1 MEKKYLKWYNKI
13 GYGSGDIAGSS
24 VYNFLAAFVMLYL
37 TTTIGLNAGV
47 IGTLMMLSKLCDG
60 VSDIFFGAM
69 IDKTRSKLGRARP
82 WMLYGFIGCAITLS
96 LIFAIPTNWGKT
108 AQYAYF
114 FITYTLLN
122 AVFYTAN
129 NVAYGTLTA
138 LITKNGNER
147 VQMGSIRFMFSYG
160 TGMVVQ
166 AVTIGAVTFFG
177 GGAAGW
183 RTVAIIYSIIGLISN
198 TISCFSVKELPDEE
212 LDDEDTMVTEDG
224 KVKYSLKDAA
234 KMLLKNKYY
243 IMICG
248 IYIFQQIYGAMINVG
263 VFFMTYVLG
272 DEKLLGTF
280 AVAINVPMIIGL
292 LVTPFLVKKLHGM
305 YKLNLVGYILGTICR
320 GLVIVGAM
328 IGSIPMMLAC
338 SALASFAI
346 SPLQGDL
353 TALIAASSEYTYL
366 TQNKR
371 IDGTMFSCSSFGTKL
386 GGGIGTALS
395 GWLLA
400 ASGFINDAAVQ
411 SAGCVRMISVMYLV
425 IPTVI
430 NLVIALVLSRL
441 KVEQAN
447 AKLVSEKEA
456 KQA

>member
-1 MEKKYLKWYNKI
+1 MEEKRYLKWYNKI
-13 GYGSGDIAGSS
+13 GYGSGDIAGSG
-24 VYNFLAAFVMLYL
+24 VYNFLAAFVMIYL
-37 TTTIGLNAGV
+37 TNTIGLNPGV

-60 VSDIFFGAM
+60 ISDVFFGAM

-82 WMLYGFIGCAITLS
+82 WMLYGFIGCAITMV
-96 LIFAIPTNWGKT
+96 LIYAVPTSWGQT
-108 AQYAYF
+108 AQYIYF

-138 LITKNGNER
+138 LITKNSNER

-166 AVTIGAVTFFG
+166 AVTVGAVGFFG
-177 GGAAGW
+177 GGAVGW
-183 RTVAIIYSIIGLISN
+183 RTVAIIYAIFGLISN
-198 TISCFSVKELPDEE
+198 TISCFSVKELTDEE
-212 LDDEDTMVTEDG
+212 LDGDENELLEDG

-234 KMLLKNKYY
+234 KMLLRNKYY
-243 IMICG
+243 LMICCV
-248 IYIFQQIYGAMINVG
+248 YIFQQIYGAMINSG
-263 VFFMTYVLG
+263 IYFMTYVLG
-272 DEKLLGTF
+272 DANLLGTF
-280 AVAINVPMIIGL
+280 AVAINMPMIIGL
-292 LVTPFLVKKLHGM
+292 LVTPFLVKKLNGM
-305 YKLNLVGYILGTICR
+305 YKLNFVGYIAGTICR

-328 IGSIPMMLAC
+328 IGSIPMMLVC
-338 SALASFAI
+338 SALASFSI

-366 TQNKR
+366 TENKR

-400 ASGFINDAAVQ
+400 AGGFVNNAAVQ
-411 SAGCVRMISVMYLV
+411 SQSCINMLHFMYLW
-425 IPTVI
+425 IPMLI
-430 NLVIALVLSRL
+430 NFAIMLILSRL
-441 KVEQAN
+441 KVEKAN
-447 AKLVSEKEA
+447 EELMAEKNA
-456 KQA
+456 

>member
-1 MEKKYLKWYNKI
+1 MEEKKYLKWYNKI
-13 GYGSGDIAGSS
+13 GYGSGDIAGSG
-24 VYNFLAAFVMLYL
+24 VYNFLAAFVMIYL
-37 TTTIGLNAGV
+37 TNTIGLNPGI

-69 IDKTRSKLGRARP
+69 IDKTRTKLGRARP

-96 LIFAIPTNWGKT
+96 LIFAVPTSWGQN

-166 AVTIGAVTFFG
+166 AVTVGAVTFFG

-198 TISCFSVKELPDEE
+198 TISCFSVKELSDEE
-212 LDDEDTMVTEDG
+212 LDGEENEMMEDG

-234 KMLLKNKYY
+234 KMLLHNKYY

-248 IYIFQQIYGAMINVG
+248 IYIFQQIYGAMINAG
-263 VFFMTYVLG
+263 IFFMTYVLG
-272 DEKLLGTF
+272 DANLLGTF
-280 AVAINVPMIIGL
+280 AVAINLPMIIGL
-292 LVTPFLVKKLHGM
+292 LITPFLVKKLNGM
-305 YKLNLVGYILGTICR
+305 YKLNLTGYIIGTICR

-328 IGSIPMMLAC
+328 IGSIPMMLVC

-366 TQNKR
+366 TENKR

-400 ASGFINDAAVQ
+400 ASGFINNAAIQ
-411 SAGCVRMISVMYLV
+411 PESCINMLHFMYLWMPMIINFV
-425 IPTVI
+425 IMLI
-430 NLVIALVLSRL
+430 LSRL
-441 KVEQAN
+441 KVEKAN
-447 AKLVSEKEA
+447 EELIAAKNA
-456 KQA
+456 

>member
-1 MEKKYLKWYNKI
+1 
-13 GYGSGDIAGSS
+13 
-24 VYNFLAAFVMLYL
+24 
-37 TTTIGLNAGV
+37 
-47 IGTLMMLSKLCDG
+47 
-60 VSDIFFGAM
+60 
-69 IDKTRSKLGRARP
+69 
-82 WMLYGFIGCAITLS
+82 
-96 LIFAIPTNWGKT
+96 
-108 AQYAYF
+108 
-114 FITYTLLN
+114 
-122 AVFYTAN
+122 
-129 NVAYGTLTA
+129 
-138 LITKNGNER
+138 
-147 VQMGSIRFMFSYG
+147 MGSIRFMFSYG

-212 LDDEDTMVTEDG
+212 LDDEDTMMTENG
-224 KVKYSLKDAA
+224 KVKYSLIDAA

-243 IMICG
+243 IMICS
-248 IYIFQQIYGAMINVG
+248 IYIFQQIYSAMINVG

-272 DEKLLGTF
+272 DEELLGTF

-328 IGSIPMMLAC
+328 IGSIPMMLVC

-411 SAGCVRMISVMYLV
+411 SAGCVRMISIMYLV

-441 KVEQAN
+441 KVEQVN
-447 AKLVSEKEA
+447 AKLVSEKE
-456 KQA
+456 

>member
-1 MEKKYLKWYNKI
+1 MELKKYLKWYNNI
-13 GYGSGDIAGSS
+13 GYGAGDIAGSG
-24 VYNFLAAFVMLYL
+24 VYNFLAAFVMIYL
-37 TTTIGLNAGV
+37 TNTIGLNPGI

-69 IDKTRSKLGRARP
+69 IDKTRTKLGRARP

-96 LIFAIPTNWGKT
+96 LIFAVPTSWGQN

-166 AVTIGAVTFFG
+166 AVTVGAVTFFG

-212 LDDEDTMVTEDG
+212 LDGEENEMIEDG
-224 KVKYSLKDAA
+224 KIKYSLKDAA
-234 KMLLKNKYY
+234 KMLIHNKYY

-248 IYIFQQIYGAMINVG
+248 IYIFQQIYGAMINAG
-263 VFFMTYVLG
+263 IFFMTYVLG
-272 DEKLLGTF
+272 DANLLGTF
-280 AVAINVPMIIGL
+280 AVAINMPMIIGL
-292 LVTPFLVKKLHGM
+292 LITPFLVKKLNGM
-305 YKLNLVGYILGTICR
+305 YKLNLTGYVIGTICR

-328 IGSIPMMLAC
+328 IGNIPMMLVC

-366 TQNKR
+366 TENKR

-400 ASGFINDAAVQ
+400 ASGFINNAATQ
-411 SAGCVRMISVMYLV
+411 PESCINMLHFMYLWMPM
-425 IPTVI
+425 II
-430 NLVIALVLSRL
+430 DLVIMLILSRL
-441 KVEQAN
+441 KVEKAN
-447 AKLVSEKEA
+447 ETLLAERKA
-456 KQA
+456 

>member
-1 MEKKYLKWYNKI
+1 M
-13 GYGSGDIAGSS
+13 
-24 VYNFLAAFVMLYL
+24 
-37 TTTIGLNAGV
+37 
-47 IGTLMMLSKLCDG
+47 
-60 VSDIFFGAM
+60 
-69 IDKTRSKLGRARP
+69 
-82 WMLYGFIGCAITLS
+82 
-96 LIFAIPTNWGKT
+96 
-108 AQYAYF
+108 
-114 FITYTLLN
+114 
-122 AVFYTAN
+122 
-129 NVAYGTLTA
+129 
-138 LITKNGNER
+138 
-147 VQMGSIRFMFSYG
+147 
-160 TGMVVQ
+160 
-166 AVTIGAVTFFG
+166 
-177 GGAAGW
+177 
-183 RTVAIIYSIIGLISN
+183 
-198 TISCFSVKELPDEE
+198 
-212 LDDEDTMVTEDG
+212 TENG
-224 KVKYSLKDAA
+224 KVKYSLIDAA

-243 IMICG
+243 IMICS
-248 IYIFQQIYGAMINVG
+248 IYIFQQIYSAMINVG

-272 DEKLLGTF
+272 DEELLGTF

-328 IGSIPMMLAC
+328 IGSIPMMLVC
-338 SALASFAI
+338 SAQASFAI

-411 SAGCVRMISVMYLV
+411 SAGCVRMISIMYLV

-441 KVEQAN
+441 KVEQVN
-447 AKLVSEKEA
+447 AKLVSEKE
-456 KQA
+456 

>member
-1 MEKKYLKWYNKI
+1 MEQKKYLKWYNKI
-13 GYGSGDIAGSS
+13 GYGAGDIAGSG
-24 VYNFLAAFVMLYL
+24 VYNFLAAFVMIYL
-37 TTTIGLNAGV
+37 TNSIGLNPGI

-69 IDKTRSKLGRARP
+69 IDKTRTKLGRARP

-96 LIFAIPTNWGKT
+96 LIFAVPTSWGQN

-166 AVTIGAVTFFG
+166 AVTVGAVTFFG

-198 TISCFSVKELPDEE
+198 TISCFSVKELSDEE
-212 LDDEDTMVTEDG
+212 LDGEENEMMEDG

-234 KMLLKNKYY
+234 KMLLHNKYY

-248 IYIFQQIYGAMINVG
+248 IYIFQQIYGAMINAG
-263 VFFMTYVLG
+263 IFFMTYVLG
-272 DEKLLGTF
+272 DANLLGTF
-280 AVAINVPMIIGL
+280 AVAINLPMIIGL
-292 LVTPFLVKKLHGM
+292 LITPFLVKKLNGM
-305 YKLNLVGYILGTICR
+305 YKLNLTGYIIGTICR

-328 IGSIPMMLAC
+328 IGSIPMMLVC

-366 TQNKR
+366 TENKR

-400 ASGFINDAAVQ
+400 ASGFINNAAIQ
-411 SAGCVRMISVMYLV
+411 PESCINMLHFMYLWMPM
-425 IPTVI
+425 II
-430 NLVIALVLSRL
+430 DLVIMLILFKL
-441 KVEQAN
+441 KVEKAN
-447 AKLVSEKEA
+447 EDLLAAKKA
-456 KQA
+456 

>member
-1 MEKKYLKWYNKI
+1 MI
-13 GYGSGDIAGSS
+13 
-24 VYNFLAAFVMLYL
+24 YL
-37 TTTIGLNAGV
+37 TNTIGLNPGI

-69 IDKTRSKLGRARP
+69 IDKTRTKLGRARP

-96 LIFAIPTNWGKT
+96 LIFAVPTSWGQN

-166 AVTIGAVTFFG
+166 AVTVGAVTFFG

-212 LDDEDTMVTEDG
+212 LDGEENEMIEDG
-224 KVKYSLKDAA
+224 KIKYSLKDAA
-234 KMLLKNKYY
+234 KMLIHNKYY

-248 IYIFQQIYGAMINVG
+248 IYIFQQIYGAMINAG
-263 VFFMTYVLG
+263 IFFMTYVLG
-272 DEKLLGTF
+272 DANLLGTF
-280 AVAINVPMIIGL
+280 AVAINMPMIIGL
-292 LVTPFLVKKLHGM
+292 LITPFLVKKLNGM
-305 YKLNLVGYILGTICR
+305 YKLNLTGYVIGTICR

-328 IGSIPMMLAC
+328 IGNIPMMLVC

-366 TQNKR
+366 TENKR

-400 ASGFINDAAVQ
+400 ASGFINNAATQ
-411 SAGCVRMISVMYLV
+411 PESCINMLHFMYLWMPM
-425 IPTVI
+425 II
-430 NLVIALVLSRL
+430 DLVIMLILSRL
-441 KVEQAN
+441 KVEKAN
-447 AKLVSEKEA
+447 ETLLAERKA
-456 KQA
+456 

>member
-1 MEKKYLKWYNKI
+1 MEPKKYLKWYNKI
-13 GYGSGDIAGSS
+13 GYGAGDIAGSG
-24 VYNFLAAFVMLYL
+24 VYNFLAAFVMIYL
-37 TTTIGLNAGV
+37 TNTIGLNPGI

-69 IDKTRSKLGRARP
+69 IDKTRTKLGRARP

-96 LIFAIPTNWGKT
+96 LIFAIPTNMGKT
-108 AQYAYF
+108 AQYAWF
-114 FITYTLLN
+114 FICYTLLN

-166 AVTIGAVTFFG
+166 AVTVGAVTFFG

-212 LDDEDTMVTEDG
+212 LDGEENEMIEDG
-224 KVKYSLKDAA
+224 KIKYSLKDAA
-234 KMLLKNKYY
+234 KMLIHNKYY

-248 IYIFQQIYGAMINVG
+248 IYIFQQIYGAMINAG
-263 VFFMTYVLG
+263 IFFMTYVLG
-272 DEKLLGTF
+272 DANLLGTF
-280 AVAINVPMIIGL
+280 AVAINMPMIIGL
-292 LVTPFLVKKLHGM
+292 LITPFLVKKLNGM
-305 YKLNLVGYILGTICR
+305 YKLNLTGYVIGTICR

-328 IGSIPMMLAC
+328 IGNIPMMLVC

-366 TQNKR
+366 TENKR

-400 ASGFINDAAVQ
+400 ASGFINNAATQ
-411 SAGCVRMISVMYLV
+411 PESCINMLHFMYLWMPM
-425 IPTVI
+425 II
-430 NLVIALVLSRL
+430 DLVIMLILSRL
-441 KVEQAN
+441 KVEKAN
-447 AKLVSEKEA
+447 ETLLAERKA
-456 KQA
+456 

>member
-1 MEKKYLKWYNKI
+1 MEQKKYLKWYNKI
-13 GYGSGDIAGSS
+13 GYGAGDIAGSG
-24 VYNFLAAFVMLYL
+24 VYNFLAAFVMIYL
-37 TTTIGLNAGV
+37 TNSIGLNPGI

-69 IDKTRSKLGRARP
+69 IDKTRTKLGRARP

-96 LIFAIPTNWGKT
+96 LIFAVPTSWGQN

-166 AVTIGAVTFFG
+166 AVTVGAVTFFG

-198 TISCFSVKELPDEE
+198 TISCFSVKELSDEE
-212 LDDEDTMVTEDG
+212 LDGEENEMMEDG

-234 KMLLKNKYY
+234 KMLLHNKYY

-248 IYIFQQIYGAMINVG
+248 IYIFQQIYGAMINAG
-263 VFFMTYVLG
+263 IFFMTYVLG
-272 DEKLLGTF
+272 DANLLGTF
-280 AVAINVPMIIGL
+280 AVAINLPMIIGL
-292 LVTPFLVKKLHGM
+292 LITPVLVKKLNGM
-305 YKLNLVGYILGTICR
+305 YKLNLTGYIIGTICR

-328 IGSIPMMLAC
+328 IGSIPMMLVC

-366 TQNKR
+366 TENKR

-400 ASGFINDAAVQ
+400 ASGFINNAAIQ
-411 SAGCVRMISVMYLV
+411 PESCINMLHFMYLWMPM
-425 IPTVI
+425 II
-430 NLVIALVLSRL
+430 DLVIMLILFKL
-441 KVEQAN
+441 KVEKAN
-447 AKLVSEKEA
+447 EDLLAAKKA
-456 KQA
+456 

>member
-1 MEKKYLKWYNKI
+1 
-13 GYGSGDIAGSS
+13 
-24 VYNFLAAFVMLYL
+24 
-37 TTTIGLNAGV
+37 
-47 IGTLMMLSKLCDG
+47 
-60 VSDIFFGAM
+60 M

-96 LIFAIPTNWGKT
+96 LIFAIPTSWGKT

-138 LITKNGNER
+138 LITKNGHER

-212 LDDEDTMVTEDG
+212 LDDEDTMMTENG
-224 KVKYSLKDAA
+224 KVKYSLIDAA

-243 IMICG
+243 IMICS
-248 IYIFQQIYGAMINVG
+248 IYIFQQIYSAMINVG

-272 DEKLLGTF
+272 DEELLGTF
-280 AVAINVPMIIGL
+280 AVAINVPMII
-292 LVTPFLVKKLHGM
+292 
-305 YKLNLVGYILGTICR
+305 
-320 GLVIVGAM
+320 
-328 IGSIPMMLAC
+328 
-338 SALASFAI
+338 
-346 SPLQGDL
+346 
-353 TALIAASSEYTYL
+353 
-366 TQNKR
+366 
-371 IDGTMFSCSSFGTKL
+371 
-386 GGGIGTALS
+386 
-395 GWLLA
+395 
-400 ASGFINDAAVQ
+400 
-411 SAGCVRMISVMYLV
+411 
-425 IPTVI
+425 
-430 NLVIALVLSRL
+430 LSRII
-441 KVEQAN
+441 VQEEQRIY
-447 AKLVSEKEA
+447 
-456 KQA
+456 QALGILAVVWTGF

>member
-1 MEKKYLKWYNKI
+1 MEEKRYLKWYNKI
-13 GYGSGDIAGSS
+13 GYGSGDIAGSG
-24 VYNFLAAFVMLYL
+24 VYNFLAAFVMIYL
-37 TTTIGLNAGV
+37 TNTIGLNPGV

-60 VSDIFFGAM
+60 ISDVFFGAM

-82 WMLYGFIGCAITLS
+82 WMLYGFIGCAITMV
-96 LIFAIPTNWGKT
+96 LIYAVPTSWGQT
-108 AQYAYF
+108 AQYIYF

-138 LITKNGNER
+138 LITKNSNER

-166 AVTIGAVTFFG
+166 AVTVGAVGFFG
-177 GGAAGW
+177 GGAVGW
-183 RTVAIIYSIIGLISN
+183 RTVAIIYAIFGLISN
-198 TISCFSVKELPDEE
+198 TISCFSVKELTDEE
-212 LDDEDTMVTEDG
+212 LDGDENELLEDG

-234 KMLLKNKYY
+234 KMLLRNKYY
-243 IMICG
+243 LMICCV
-248 IYIFQQIYGAMINVG
+248 YIFQQIYGAMINSG
-263 VFFMTYVLG
+263 IYFMTYVLG
-272 DEKLLGTF
+272 DANLLGTF
-280 AVAINVPMIIGL
+280 AVAINMPMIIGL
-292 LVTPFLVKKLHGM
+292 LVTPFLVKKLNGM
-305 YKLNLVGYILGTICR
+305 YKLNFVGYIAGTICR

-328 IGSIPMMLAC
+328 IGSIPMMLVC
-338 SALASFAI
+338 SALASFSI

-366 TQNKR
+366 TENKR

-400 ASGFINDAAVQ
+400 AGGFVNNAVVQ
-411 SAGCVRMISVMYLV
+411 SQSCINMLHFMYLW
-425 IPTVI
+425 IPMLI
-430 NLVIALVLSRL
+430 NFAIMLILSRL
-441 KVEQAN
+441 KVEKAN
-447 AKLVSEKEA
+447 EELMAEKNA
-456 KQA
+456 

>member
-1 MEKKYLKWYNKI
+1 MEQKKYLKWYNKI
-13 GYGSGDIAGSS
+13 GYGAGDIAGSG
-24 VYNFLAAFVMLYL
+24 VYNFLAAFVMIYL
-37 TTTIGLNAGV
+37 TNSIGRNPGI

-69 IDKTRSKLGRARP
+69 IDKTRTKLGRARP

-96 LIFAIPTNWGKT
+96 LIFAVPTSWGQN

-166 AVTIGAVTFFG
+166 AVTVGAVTFFG

-198 TISCFSVKELPDEE
+198 TISCFSVKELSDEE
-212 LDDEDTMVTEDG
+212 LDGEENEMMEDG

-234 KMLLKNKYY
+234 KMLLHNKYY

-248 IYIFQQIYGAMINVG
+248 IYIFQQIYGAMINAG
-263 VFFMTYVLG
+263 IFFMTYVLG
-272 DEKLLGTF
+272 DANLLGTF
-280 AVAINVPMIIGL
+280 AVAINLPMIIGL
-292 LVTPFLVKKLHGM
+292 LITPFLVKKLNGM
-305 YKLNLVGYILGTICR
+305 YKLNLTGYIIGTICR

-328 IGSIPMMLAC
+328 IGSIPMMLVC

-366 TQNKR
+366 TENKR

-400 ASGFINDAAVQ
+400 ASGFINNAAIQ
-411 SAGCVRMISVMYLV
+411 PESCINMLHFMYLWMPM
-425 IPTVI
+425 II
-430 NLVIALVLSRL
+430 DLVIMLILFKL
-441 KVEQAN
+441 KVEKAN
-447 AKLVSEKEA
+447 EDLLAAKKA
-456 KQA
+456 

>member
-1 MEKKYLKWYNKI
+1 MEQKKYLKWYNKI
-13 GYGSGDIAGSS
+13 GYGSGDIAGSG
-24 VYNFLAAFVMLYL
+24 VYNFLAAFVMIYL
-37 TTTIGLNAGV
+37 TNSIGLNPGI

-69 IDKTRSKLGRARP
+69 IDKTRTKLGRARP

-96 LIFAIPTNWGKT
+96 LIFAVPTSWGQN

-166 AVTIGAVTFFG
+166 AVTVGAVTFFG

-198 TISCFSVKELPDEE
+198 TISCFSVKELSDEE
-212 LDDEDTMVTEDG
+212 LDGEENEMMEDG

-234 KMLLKNKYY
+234 KMLLHNKYY

-248 IYIFQQIYGAMINVG
+248 IYILQQIYGAMINAG
-263 VFFMTYVLG
+263 IFFMTYVLG
-272 DEKLLGTF
+272 DANLLGTF
-280 AVAINVPMIIGL
+280 AVAINLPMIIGL
-292 LVTPFLVKKLHGM
+292 LITPFLVKKLNGM
-305 YKLNLVGYILGTICR
+305 YKLNLTGYIIGTICR

-328 IGSIPMMLAC
+328 IGSIPMMLVC

-366 TQNKR
+366 TENKR

-400 ASGFINDAAVQ
+400 ASGFINNAAIQ
-411 SAGCVRMISVMYLV
+411 PESCINMLHFMYLWMPMIINFV
-425 IPTVI
+425 IMLI
-430 NLVIALVLSRL
+430 LSRL
-441 KVEQAN
+441 KVEKAN
-447 AKLVSEKEA
+447 EELIAAKNA
-456 KQA
+456 

>member
-1 MEKKYLKWYNKI
+1 MEPKKYLKWYNKI
-13 GYGSGDIAGSS
+13 GYGAGDIAGSG
-24 VYNFLAAFVMLYL
+24 VYNFLAAFVMIYL
-37 TTTIGLNAGV
+37 TNTIGLNPGI

-69 IDKTRSKLGRARP
+69 IDKTRTKLGRARP

-96 LIFAIPTNWGKT
+96 LIFAVPTSWGQN

-166 AVTIGAVTFFG
+166 AVTVGAVTFFG

-212 LDDEDTMVTEDG
+212 LDGEENEMIEDG
-224 KVKYSLKDAA
+224 KIKYSLKDAA
-234 KMLLKNKYY
+234 KMLIHNKYY

-248 IYIFQQIYGAMINVG
+248 IYIFQQIYGAMINAG
-263 VFFMTYVLG
+263 IFFMTYVLG
-272 DEKLLGTF
+272 DANLLGTF
-280 AVAINVPMIIGL
+280 AVAINMPMIIGL
-292 LVTPFLVKKLHGM
+292 LITPFLVKKLNGM
-305 YKLNLVGYILGTICR
+305 YKLNLTGYVIGTICR

-328 IGSIPMMLAC
+328 IGNIPMMLVC

-366 TQNKR
+366 TENKR

-400 ASGFINDAAVQ
+400 ASGFINNAATQPV
-411 SAGCVRMISVMYLV
+411 SCINMLHFMYLWMPM
-425 IPTVI
+425 II
-430 NLVIALVLSRL
+430 DLVIMLILSRL
-441 KVEQAN
+441 KVEKAN
-447 AKLVSEKEA
+447 ETLLAERKA
-456 KQA
+456 

>member
-1 MEKKYLKWYNKI
+1 MEQKKYLKWYNKI
-13 GYGSGDIAGSS
+13 GYGSGDIAGSG
-24 VYNFLAAFVMLYL
+24 VYNFLAAFVMIYL
-37 TTTIGLNAGV
+37 TNSIGLNPGI

-69 IDKTRSKLGRARP
+69 IDKTRTKLGRARP

-96 LIFAIPTNWGKT
+96 LIFAVPTSWGQN

-166 AVTIGAVTFFG
+166 AVTVGAVTFFG

-198 TISCFSVKELPDEE
+198 TISCFSVKELSDEE
-212 LDDEDTMVTEDG
+212 LDGEENEMMEDG

-234 KMLLKNKYY
+234 KMLLHNKYY

-248 IYIFQQIYGAMINVG
+248 IYIFQQIYGAMINAG
-263 VFFMTYVLG
+263 IFFMTYVLG
-272 DEKLLGTF
+272 DANLLGTF
-280 AVAINVPMIIGL
+280 AVAINLPMIIGL
-292 LVTPFLVKKLHGM
+292 LITPFLVKKLNGM
-305 YKLNLVGYILGTICR
+305 YKLNLTGYIIGTICR

-328 IGSIPMMLAC
+328 IGSIPMMLVC

-366 TQNKR
+366 TENKR

-400 ASGFINDAAVQ
+400 ASGFINNAAIQ
-411 SAGCVRMISVMYLV
+411 PESCINMLHFMYLWMPM
-425 IPTVI
+425 II
-430 NLVIALVLSRL
+430 DLVIMLILFKL
-441 KVEQAN
+441 KVEKAN
-447 AKLVSEKEA
+447 EDLLAAKKA
-456 KQA
+456 

>member
-1 MEKKYLKWYNKI
+1 MEPKKYLKWYNKI
-13 GYGSGDIAGSS
+13 GYGAGDIAGSG
-24 VYNFLAAFVMLYL
+24 VYNFLAAVVMIYL
-37 TTTIGLNAGV
+37 TNTIGLNPGI

-69 IDKTRSKLGRARP
+69 IDKTRTKLGRARP

-96 LIFAIPTNWGKT
+96 LIFAVPTSWGQN

-166 AVTIGAVTFFG
+166 AVTVGAVTFFG

-212 LDDEDTMVTEDG
+212 LDGEENEMIEDG
-224 KVKYSLKDAA
+224 KIKYSLKDAA
-234 KMLLKNKYY
+234 KMLIHNKYY

-248 IYIFQQIYGAMINVG
+248 IYIFQQIYGAMINAG
-263 VFFMTYVLG
+263 IFFMTYVLG
-272 DEKLLGTF
+272 DANLLGTF
-280 AVAINVPMIIGL
+280 AVAINMPMIIGL
-292 LVTPFLVKKLHGM
+292 LITPFLVKKLNGM
-305 YKLNLVGYILGTICR
+305 YKLNLTGYVIGTICR

-328 IGSIPMMLAC
+328 IGNIPMMLVC

-366 TQNKR
+366 TENKR

-400 ASGFINDAAVQ
+400 ASGFINNAATQ
-411 SAGCVRMISVMYLV
+411 PESCINMLHFMYLWMPM
-425 IPTVI
+425 II
-430 NLVIALVLSRL
+430 DLVIMLILSRL
-441 KVEQAN
+441 KVEKAN
-447 AKLVSEKEA
+447 ETLLAERKA
-456 KQA
+456 

>member
-1 MEKKYLKWYNKI
+1 MEEKKYLKWYNKI
-13 GYGSGDIAGSS
+13 GYGSGDIAGSG
-24 VYNFLAAFVMLYL
+24 VYNFLAAFVMIYL
-37 TTTIGLNAGV
+37 TNTIGLNPGI

-60 VSDIFFGAM
+60 ISDVFFGAM

-82 WMLYGFIGCAITLS
+82 WMLFGFIGCAITMV
-96 LIFAIPTNWGKT
+96 LIYAIPTSWGQT
-108 AQYAYF
+108 AQYIYF

-138 LITKNGNER
+138 LITKNGHER

-160 TGMVVQ
+160 TSIVVQ
-166 AVTIGAVTFFG
+166 AVTVGAVEFFG
-177 GGAAGW
+177 GGAVGW
-183 RTVAIIYSIIGLISN
+183 RTVAIVYAIIGLISN
-198 TISCFSVKELPDEE
+198 TISAFSVKELSDEE
-212 LDDEDTMVTEDG
+212 LDGEDNVIDEDG

-234 KMLLKNKYY
+234 KMLLHNKYY

-248 IYIFQQIYGAMINVG
+248 IYIFQQIYGAMINAG
-263 VFFMTYVLG
+263 IFFMTYVLG
-272 DEKLLGTF
+272 DANLLGTF
-280 AVAINVPMIIGL
+280 AVAINLPMIIGL
-292 LVTPFLVKKLHGM
+292 LITPFLVKKLNGM
-305 YKLNLVGYILGTICR
+305 YKLNLTGYIIGTICR

-328 IGSIPMMLAC
+328 IGSIPMMLVC

-366 TQNKR
+366 TENKR

-400 ASGFINDAAVQ
+400 ASGFINNAAIQ
-411 SAGCVRMISVMYLV
+411 PESCINMLHFMYLWMPMIINFV
-425 IPTVI
+425 IMLI
-430 NLVIALVLSRL
+430 LSRL
-441 KVEQAN
+441 KVEKAN
-447 AKLVSEKEA
+447 EELIAAKNA
-456 KQA
+456 